1 MADDDDY
8 AVITDTEVEAVRQF
22 SENLET
28 HSMSSAVEG
37 IQKYFDEL
45 NSVSLN
51 IAITGESGAGKSS
64 FVNALRG
71 LGDEDEQSAPTG
83 VVETT
88 MEPKPYPHPVYPNV
102 VLWDLPGI
110 GTPNFKAEEYLEKVE
125 FHRYDFFIL
134 IASERFKSSS
144 VDLAKEIKKMKKN
157 FYFVRSKLDDS
168 IRAEKRKKTF
178 DQNKVLDQIRQDC
191 MKGKI
196 LKQLV

>member
-8 AVITDTEVEAVRQF
+8 GIITDTEVEAVRQF

-45 NSVSLN
+45 NNASLN
-51 IAITGESGAGKSS
+51 IAITGESGVGKSS

-71 LGDEDEQSAPTG
+71 LGDEDELSAPTG
-83 VVETT
+83 AVETT
-88 MEPKPYPHPVYPNV
+88 MEPTPYPHPVYPKV

-144 VDLAKEIKKMKKN
+144 VDLAKQIKTMKKN
-157 FYFVRSKLDDS
+157 FYFVRSKLDVN

-178 DQNKVLDQIRQDC
+178 DQKKVLDQIRQDC
-191 MKGKI
+191 VKGKI
-196 LKQLV
+196 LK